1 MVSNFE
7 RILVEIRKEAN
18 RIAPDHGLQP
28 ESVVDLIMNIVDL
41 EDQHRVKAQH
51 GIKQKIRGMIE
62 NTAQSSGR
70 TGNP

>member
-18 RIAPDHGLQP
+18 RIAPDYGLQS
-28 ESVVDLIMNIVDL
+28 EDVVNLVMNIVDL

-51 GIKQKIRGMIE
+51 GINQKVKGMIE
-62 NTAQSSGR
+62 NAARSAGESEAL
-70 TGNP
+70 

>member
-7 RILVEIRKEAN
+7 RILLEIRKEAN

-28 ESVVDLIMNIVDL
+28 DSIVNLIMNIVDL
-41 EDQHRVKAQH
+41 EDQHRVKSQH
-51 GIKQKIRGMIE
+51 GIKQKVRGMIE
-62 NTAQSSGR
+62 NAAQSSAK

>member
-51 GIKQKIRGMIE
+51 GIKQKVRGMIE
-62 NTAQSSGR
+62 TAARSSGNV
-70 TGNP
+70 GDP